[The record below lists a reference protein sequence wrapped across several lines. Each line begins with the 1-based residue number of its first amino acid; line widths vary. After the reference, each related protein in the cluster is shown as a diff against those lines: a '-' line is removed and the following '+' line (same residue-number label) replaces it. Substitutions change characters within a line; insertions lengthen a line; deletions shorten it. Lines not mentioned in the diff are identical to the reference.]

1 MSARQ
6 LDSTDTVV
14 TGCAVDVAETGTIVL
29 DGGWGQ
35 GRRALTLA
43 PDLHV
48 VVVRAPDQVVASVPT
63 AASPRPATD
72 SARDPVRDPA
82 RYK

>member
-14 TGCAVDVAETGTIVL
+14 TGCAVAVAEGGTIVL
-29 DGGWGQ
+29 GGGPGQ

-48 VVVRAPDQVVASVPT
+48 VVVRAPDQVVASVPR
-63 AASPRPATD
+63 AAPPRPATD
-72 SARDPVRDPA
+72 PARDPA
-82 RYK
+82 RDK